1 MGARWKHFDYSEA
14 EGVATVTFTRPDR
27 LNSLTFDVYAD
38 IRDLSAEL
46 KARMDEVRVLV
57 FRGTGRGFCS
67 GGDVEEIIGEL
78 LKMDTRGVYDFARMT
93 GACVRN
99 LREMPQ
105 AVIAGV
111 NGIAAGAGAVL
122 AAASDIRLLAESA
135 SFRFLFTKVGISG
148 GDMGICWLLPRLV
161 GLGRATEILMLGDR
175 IGSHEALQ
183 MGLATRVVPDD
194 ELDAAVEDYVRRL
207 QEVAPWGLAMTK
219 EMLNRAASM
228 DYSSAVEMEAWTQT
242 LLMTAGDF
250 REFHAGFIGK
260 RRPVFRG
267 R

>member
-1 MGARWKHFDYSEA
+1 
-14 EGVATVTFTRPDR
+14 
-27 LNSLTFDVYAD
+27 
-38 IRDLSAEL
+38 
-46 KARMDEVRVLV
+46 
-57 FRGTGRGFCS
+57 
-67 GGDVEEIIGEL
+67 
-78 LKMDTRGVYDFARMT
+78 MT

-105 AVIAGV
+105 AVIAAV

-122 AAASDIRLLAESA
+122 AAASDIRLLEESA

-148 GDMGICWLLPRLV
+148 GDLGICWLLPRLV

-250 REFHAGFIGK
+250 REFHAGFTGK